1 VYATAQWGNMKIG
14 EIVRTV
20 VKEARELKEYNNRG
34 INETYEYF
42 ELSLYILGGAAIAI
56 YFVFFAD

>member
-1 VYATAQWGNMKIG
+1 MGNMKIG

-20 VKEARELKEYNNRG
+20 VKEARDLKEYNNRG